1 MKNPAQKIKDNLP
14 GLLLAFKKLSE
25 QEVLVGV
32 PAGAGGPDGSDAN
45 YASIAYWQDNGAP
58 EAKIPAR
65 PFMKPGIK
73 SVQREVAVCFKQAA
87 QKGLEGKEEVGNYL
101 IKAGLIASSAIK
113 NHIDEGI
120 PPPLADS
127 TLRARARGKP
137 GIKISK
143 GAKLEIEERAAR
155 VAGGMTAD
163 EARASDTLDN
173 TTPLVITGGL
183 RNSITFVVK
192 ES

>member
-58 EAKIPAR
+58 EANIPAR

-73 SVQREVAVCFKQAA
+73 SVQREVAACFKQAA
-87 QKGLEGKEEVGNYL
+87 QKALEDKEDKEEVGKYL

-143 GAKLEIEERAAR
+143 GAKIELASRAAGNAPSNDS
-155 VAGGMTAD
+155 V
-163 EARASDTLDN
+163 
-173 TTPLVITGGL
+173 TPLVITGGL